1 MIKLMVWAL
10 ACLSAVCFDVNPT
23 YSPDSTKVAFTR
35 SNDLWVRDVA
45 SGSERQLTFD
55 GDELTLNGYA
65 SWVYYEEILGRPSRY
80 RAFWWSPDSRRIAFY
95 HFDNSK
101 VPYFPIYSPYSGGDT
116 RSLGHTGYPGSLN
129 NTRYPKAGQW
139 NPLVKIGFV
148 DTEGDSSIV
157 WADFPLMGGDCTV
170 ANSTPADSEAEGAV
184 CDGYFGIPFWKSD
197 SKELCVPTLP
207 RIQNDLNLFSVSA
220 EDGSKRLIYNEKYP
234 TWISWFENMVFGEN
248 GLYVARRFE
257 TGWDQ
262 IYFISYDG
270 SQVRRLTDSRLWD
283 AAVLKVDEK
292 SGKLYFSARL
302 DGAPR
307 TVLFCL
313 DLPRGKKASYSVPR
327 ALTPLDKYAE
337 RIVIA
342 DDFKSFSA
350 RISNCTTPPSDI
362 RCKLKAGRTTG
373 TEIISVQQDEHPE
386 LRSELIWMT
395 TSDGFELPAIISY
408 PENFDHSGKTRYPV
422 IMEIYGGPDTPYVRD
437 RYRKPR
443 SWYSENG
450 IIKIICDSRAAGH
463 NGRAGED
470 QVYKDLTS
478 APVTDFCEWADYL
491 SSLPYVDG
499 SRIGV
504 EGFSFGGTMTA
515 MLVMRHPERF
525 RCGIAGGGVY
535 DWTLYDSHY
544 TERFM
549 ETPQTNAE
557 GYAKSCVLNYVE
569 EFKSDFETA
578 PALLLTH
585 GTGDD
590 NVHFQNTLVLIDA
603 LQKAGKNFDLMI
615 YPDALHGYRG
625 LQAEFSLNSEAQFWK
640 THLLQ

>member
-95 HFDNSK
+95 RFDNSK

-116 RSLGHTGYPGSLN
+116 RSLGHTGYPGRLN

-270 SQVRRLTDSRLWD
+270 EQVRRLTDSRLWD

-327 ALTPLDKYAE
+327 ALTPMDKYAE

-408 PENFDHSGKTRYPV
+408 PENFDPSGKTRYPV

-450 IIKIICDSRAAGH
+450 IIKIVCDSRAAGH

-478 APVTDFCEWADYL
+478 APVKDFCEWADYL

-557 GYAKSCVLNYVE
+557 GYARSCVLNYVE

>member
-170 ANSTPADSEAEGAV
+170 ANSMPADSVAEGAV

-450 IIKIICDSRAAGH
+450 IIKIVCDSRAAGH

-478 APVTDFCEWADYL
+478 APVKDFCEWADYL

-557 GYAKSCVLNYVE
+557 GYSRSCVLNYVE

>member
-1 MIKLMVWAL
+1 MIRLMVWAL

-292 SGKLYFSARL
+292 SGNLYFSARL

-362 RCKLKAGRTTG
+362 RCKLKAGRITG
-373 TEIISVQQDEHPE
+373 TETISVQQEEQTE

-395 TSDGFELPAIISY
+395 TSDGFELPAIITY
-408 PENFDHSGKTRYPV
+408 PENFDPSGKTRYPV

-450 IIKIICDSRAAGH
+450 IIKIVCDSRAAGH

-478 APVTDFCEWADYL
+478 APVKDFCEWADYL

-557 GYAKSCVLNYVE
+557 GYARSCVLNYVE